1 MLAQGRTRYTHPCVG
16 SNTSSVLLNSH
27 DAQLST
33 DFNAMTTEEFSNP
46 LRRETLWNDLSE
58 IWQHACSALHNVDC
72 HFATPTFN
80 YFSAILT
87 VEEGFS

>member
-1 MLAQGRTRYTHPCVG
+1 VLAQGRTRYTHPCVG
-16 SNTSSVLLNSH
+16 SNTSSVLLVLNSH

-58 IWQHACSALHNVDC
+58 IWQHVCLHFTTWIV
-72 HFATPTFN
+72 TLPPPRST
-80 YFSAILT
+80 ILLQ
-87 VEEGFS
+87 S